1 MRWVK
6 REENVADLG
15 TKALSK
21 AVISKHCITLG
32 VCQYDERVEV
42 PSKTCTLTM
51 PSRQASRR
59 SSFLRTHTSTVGIAR
74 HLQEEE
80 NVILARGVGATSV
93 HVSGQATGQG
103 LFARSSKTT
112 ARYLGSRLTWNMSFA
127 KARGTRIA
135 AAWNTW
141 RMLGDCWKAP
151 VNFKCQMQCVGGNCA
166 GCVFSGFRAFAGQN
180 GSVTEIVVVFW

>member
-1 MRWVK
+1 MKSRSQRLRVRWVK

-80 NVILARGVGATSV
+80 NVILARGVGGNICACLWPSDRPGALCSEFKDDSEILGQPADLE
-93 HVSGQATGQG
+93 HVIRQSKGNTNCRG
-103 LFARSSKTT
+103 LEHMAH
-112 ARYLGSRLTWNMSFA
+112 
-127 KARGTRIA
+127 
-135 AAWNTW
+135 
-141 RMLGDCWKAP
+141 
-151 VNFKCQMQCVGGNCA
+151 VG
-166 GCVFSGFRAFAGQN
+166 
-180 GSVTEIVVVFW
+180 